1 MPSLLD
7 LVPSRRGHFKL
18 ESGLHG
24 NLWLDLEPLFVL
36 PNVLLPTVI
45 ELAEKLGPHNLQAVC
60 GPLLG
65 GAFLAQS
72 LASLLDVE
80 FYYTERF
87 GPTEA
92 EGLFKVQYRLPP
104 SLQKAIAGKRVAIVD
119 DAVSAGSSVRATWA
133 ELNTHGAQTVV
144 IGSLL
149 TLGTVGL
156 DHFTA
161 QGLPVET
168 TLKLPFTVWTP
179 EQCPMC
185 AAGEPLEAL

>member
-7 LVPSRRGHFKL
+7 LVPARRGHFKL
-18 ESGLHG
+18 ESGHHG
-24 NLWLDLEPLFVL
+24 SLWLDLEPLFVL
-36 PNVLLPTVI
+36 PNVLAPLVI
-45 ELAEKLGPHNLQAVC
+45 ELAEKVGPHTIQAVC

-65 GAFLAQS
+65 GAFLAQN
-72 LASLLDVE
+72 LAALLDVE

-87 GPTEA
+87 VPPEA

-119 DAVSAGSSVRATWA
+119 DAISAGSSVRATLA
-133 ELNTHGAQTVV
+133 ELNTHGAQTIV

-156 DHFTA
+156 DYFAA
-161 QGLPVET
+161 QGVPVET

-179 EQCPMC
+179 ETCPMC
-185 AAGEPLEAL
+185 AAGEPLDTL